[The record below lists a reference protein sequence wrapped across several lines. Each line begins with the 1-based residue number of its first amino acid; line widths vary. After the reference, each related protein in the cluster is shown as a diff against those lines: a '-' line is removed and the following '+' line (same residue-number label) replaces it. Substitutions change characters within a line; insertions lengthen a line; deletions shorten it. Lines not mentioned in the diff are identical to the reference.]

1 MYVCVLMREI
11 IPEKHFYIFH
21 RTINYSC
28 RSDISEFAINN
39 DNSITIAY
47 ARVVNRVCGNGE
59 LLPQAR
65 H

>member
-1 MYVCVLMREI
+1 MYVCECVHEI
-11 IPEKHFYIFH
+11 IPEQHFYIFQ
-21 RTINYSC
+21 RPINYSH
-28 RSDISEFAINN
+28 RSDIFDFAVNN

-47 ARVVNRVCGNGE
+47 ACVVNRVCGNDE